1 MSPLRRIQTP
11 MNVIAAVG
19 LLVLSSLMT
28 FPVFAEGGDRTI
40 TIGSADFPESQLLA
54 TIYAKALQAKGV
66 KTETKLSIGSRE
78 VYMPA
83 LRDGSIDLI
92 PEYTGS
98 ILTYLDRNAK
108 PQNAQEVNDALKK
121 ALPAGVSM
129 LTPSPAQ
136 DADTLVVTSAT
147 ASKYGLKAIPDLKDV
162 AANLVVGASPEW
174 RGRWEG
180 MVGLKEVYGLT
191 FKSFRPLDVT
201 GPLTLSALLHG
212 QIDVANLTTTNPAL
226 ARNKLVSLE
235 DPKNLIPAQNI
246 VPIFATQRID
256 DKVSAIL
263 NAVSAAMTTEDLVQ
277 MNGRLADHDDI
288 GAIAADWLTAHKLN

>member
-1 MSPLRRIQTP
+1 
-11 MNVIAAVG
+11 MNLIAAFG
-19 LLVLSSLMT
+19 LLVLSSLAV
-28 FPVFAEGGDRTI
+28 FPAFAEDSAHNNVVV
-40 TIGSADFPESQLLA
+40 IGSADFPESQLIA
-54 TIYAKALQAKGV
+54 TIYAKALDAKGI

-92 PEYTGS
+92 PDYSGS
-98 ILTYLDRNAK
+98 VLTYLDKTARA
-108 PQNAQEVNDALKK
+108 QSSQEVTDALKK
-121 ALPAGVSM
+121 ALPAGISM

-147 ASKYGLKAIPDLKDV
+147 ASKYGLKSISDLKNV
-162 AANLVVGASPEW
+162 AGDLVMGASPEW

-180 MVGLKEVYGLT
+180 MVGLKEVYDVK

-235 DPKNLIPAQNI
+235 DPKNLIPAQNV
-246 VPIFATQRID
+246 VPIFATQKID
-256 DKVSAIL
+256 AKVSAIL
-263 NAVSAAMTTEDLVQ
+263 DAVSAAMTTEDLVE
-277 MNGRLADHDDI
+277 MNGRLANHDDI
-288 GAIAADWLTAHKLN
+288 GAIAADWLATHKLN

>member
-263 NAVSAAMTTEDLVQ
+263 NAVSAAMTTEDLVP

>member
-1 MSPLRRIQTP
+1 

-19 LLVLSSLMT
+19 LMVLSSLMAVPAHADGNAPGT
-28 FPVFAEGGDRTI
+28 PAGARTV

-54 TIYAKALQAKGV
+54 TIYAKALEAKGV

-92 PEYTGS
+92 PEYSGS
-98 ILTYLDRNAK
+98 VLTYLDRSARA
-108 PQNAQEVNDALKK
+108 QSSQEVTDALKK
-121 ALPAGVSM
+121 ALPAGISM

-136 DADTLVVTSAT
+136 DVDTLVVTSAT
-147 ASKYGLKAIPDLKDV
+147 ASKYGLKAIPDLKNV
-162 AANLVVGASPEW
+162 AADLVAGASPEW

-180 MVGLKEVYGLT
+180 MVGLKEVYDLK

-212 QIDVANLTTTNPAL
+212 QIDVANLTSTNPAL

-235 DPKNLIPAQNI
+235 DPKHLFPAQNI
-246 VPIFATQRID
+246 VPIFATQKID
-256 DKVSAIL
+256 EKVSAIL
-263 NAVSAAMTTEDLVQ
+263 DVVSAAMTTQDLVE
-277 MNGRLADHDDI
+277 MNGRLANHDDI